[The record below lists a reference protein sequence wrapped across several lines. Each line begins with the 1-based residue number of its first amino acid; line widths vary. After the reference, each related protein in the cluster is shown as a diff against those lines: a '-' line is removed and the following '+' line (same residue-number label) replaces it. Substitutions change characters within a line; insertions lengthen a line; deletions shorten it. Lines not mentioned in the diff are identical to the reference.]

1 MATESISETT
11 HEVNGNQVARFSRED
26 VDEIVVAQS
35 TIFLL
40 AGFDT
45 TATTLTTACY
55 LLAKNPQVQERLYD
69 EIMSRVEQHVCSFA

>member
-1 MATESISETT
+1 MLDITSED
-11 HEVNGNQVARFSRED
+11 GGQVPRFTRQE

-45 TATTLTTACY
+45 TATTLTNASY

-69 EIMSRVEQHVCSFA
+69 EIMSRVEQHVGSFA

>member
-11 HEVNGNQVARFSRED
+11 YEVNGNEVNRFSRED

-45 TATTLTTACY
+45 TATTLTNACY
-55 LLAKNPQVQERLYD
+55 LLAKNPEVQERLY
-69 EIMSRVEQHVCSFA
+69 EGIMSKVEQHVGSFA

>member
-1 MATESISETT
+1 MLDITSED
-11 HEVNGNQVARFSRED
+11 GGQVPRFTRQE

-45 TATTLTTACY
+45 TATTLTNACY
-55 LLAKNPQVQERLYD
+55 LLAKNPEVQERLY
-69 EIMSRVEQHVCSFA
+69 EGIMSKVEQHVGSFA

>member
-1 MATESISETT
+1 MLDITSED
-11 HEVNGNQVARFSRED
+11 GGQVPRFTRQE

-45 TATTLTTACY
+45 TATTLTNAFY
-55 LLAKNPQVQERLYD
+55 LLAKNPEVQERLYD
-69 EIMSRVEQHVCSFA
+69 EIMSRVEQHVGSFA

>member
-1 MATESISETT
+1 MLDITSED
-11 HEVNGNQVARFSRED
+11 GGQVPRFTRQE
-26 VDEIVVAQS
+26 VDEIVIAQS

-45 TATTLTTACY
+45 TATTLTNASY

-69 EIMSRVEQHVCSFA
+69 EIMSRVEQHVGSFA

>member
-1 MATESISETT
+1 MLDITSED
-11 HEVNGNQVARFSRED
+11 GGQVPRFTRQE

-45 TATTLTTACY
+45 TATTLTNACY

-69 EIMSRVEQHVCSFA
+69 EIMSRVEQHVGSFA